1 MRIRTVVAATVVA
14 LLAVGST
21 ACSSST
27 GSSKG
32 AVSPSSAA
40 TAPQTPEAAPAAPQT
55 PAPAGTTPA
64 GATAAAP
71 AGAKPSGP
79 PAKPDA
85 ATTAAYI
92 AALTAIDPEIVSDK
106 ADRAVSRGRDQC
118 TSVAEW
124 PNDQAK
130 LVDLA
135 NKRFTSSK
143 HPEGFGAEKSAR
155 ILAAVRKHICPTY

>member
-1 MRIRTVVAATVVA
+1 MRTRTTVAAVVA
-14 LLAVGST
+14 LLAIGST

-27 GSSKG
+27 SSSKG
-32 AVSPSSAA
+32 AAPSSAA
-40 TAPQTPEAAPAAPQT
+40 TAPQTSAAAAPAATQ
-55 PAPAGTTPA
+55 AQAEA
-64 GATAAAP
+64 GAAAPAP

-79 PAKPDA
+79 PPKPDA

-124 PNDQAK
+124 PTDQAK

-135 NKRFTSSK
+135 NKRFTSAK
-143 HPEGFGAEKSAR
+143 HPDGFGPEKAAK
-155 ILAAVRKHICPTY
+155 ILEVVRKHICPTY